1 MREKTANGVSQ
12 EAAER
17 EPGASTL
24 KYCKIVAKANRVEL
38 DKFILKKQD

>member
-17 EPGASTL
+17 EPGSIHL
-24 KYCKIVAKANRVEL
+24 NCKIVAKANRVEL